1 MKLQFRYESKRFFCS
16 LWSFI
21 CVGQIQTY
29 ICSTSWSA
37 CALLCPS
44 LFERWA
50 RSQLPLP
57 GKDLPRVKLQRRFTT
72 TDNLDFGLHIFG
84 NLTFSQKIIPIFKVA
99 HLMRAVHSVFEG
111 APASGK
117 EHLGDDCAV
126 NKNLIS
132 FIIIPLKRIDGPA
145 VGWESVQSSPSWGL
159 RTSGAA
165 MSHKVP
171 LFHPLED
178 KAIHP
183 FWYEFKDLGHDL
195 LL

>member
-1 MKLQFRYESKRFFCS
+1 MKLQFRYELKTIYFAHNEVSYVLVKSK
-16 LWSFI
+16 
-21 CVGQIQTY
+21 TY

-72 TDNLDFGLHIFG
+72 TDDLNSIFLAVSHSH
-84 NLTFSQKIIPIFKVA
+84 NKKIIPIFKVA

-145 VGWESVQSSPSWGL
+145 VG
-159 RTSGAA
+159 
-165 MSHKVP
+165 
-171 LFHPLED
+171 
-178 KAIHP
+178 
-183 FWYEFKDLGHDL
+183 
-195 LL
+195 